1 MKTPL
6 CTFFFLLL
14 SFSLL
19 KAEKNNLP
27 RFVSLRSSEANV
39 RVGPGPNYPV
49 EWVYVKAGLPIEVVA
64 EFDTWRKIRDSEGTE
79 GWIHQNMLTS
89 KRHGLIR
96 GKEAVLYSKNDSKSQ
111 PLARLQE
118 GVMVDFLKCQGDWC
132 QVRTNGFKGWIQ
144 RVFLWGLYPGEN
156 LG

>member
-1 MKTPL
+1 MKTTL
-6 CTFFFLLL
+6 YTLFFLLL

-19 KAEKNNLP
+19 NAEKSNLP
-27 RFVSLRSSEANV
+27 RFVSLRADEANV

-49 EWVYVKAGLPIEVVA
+49 EWVYVKAGLPVEVIA

-79 GWIHQNMLTS
+79 GWIHQSMLAS
-89 KRHGLIR
+89 KRHGLIQ
-96 GKEAVLYSKNDSKSQ
+96 GKEAFLYSQSDLKSQ

-118 GVMVDFLKCQGDWC
+118 GVLVDLIKCQGNWC
-132 QVRTNGFKGWIQ
+132 QIRVNKFKGWIQ
-144 RVFLWGLYPGEN
+144 RPFLWGLYPGEN